1 MTILIRQ
8 NLLQE
13 LIRAIRQ
20 AAQNLIDIVPAYIT
34 GSTVIDLA
42 GFMKLFDKFDT
53 DLMLWVTIPNR
64 VTEDWYPSKDQIS
77 RVWSNKVLL
86 TGKYS
91 LCSLLVGRA
100 IVHHYE
106 FGR

>member
-1 MTILIRQ
+1 MFDCITAEKIRKKPL
-8 NLLQE
+8 NVE
-13 LIRAIRQ
+13 SKRQ
-20 AAQNLIDIVPAYIT
+20 DDKFCIKL
-34 GSTVIDLA
+34 IDLA
-42 GFMKLFDKFDT
+42 GFMKLFVKFDT

-64 VTEDWYPSKDQIS
+64 VTEDWYPSKDQIR